1 MHPNLTYRLAIGALL
16 AGMITAGP
24 ALAGP
29 DRIEGVNKDVFRTLQ
44 YIRNNASGSWND
56 KQTTMFMR
64 AVMKDG
70 TYDDAERKLVEA
82 LQKDTFDIVV
92 AIAKLPDF
100 KPNDL
105 PLKGSLPAASRTLLA
120 KGLTP
125 DAFTA
130 EAARLAGPVAGET
143 QVAFYMRSGNEGMQG
158 LATYA
163 MQSPQNWLEARAAIL
178 DDLRTAY
185 ARGSDYEM
193 SIRNVRD
200 SMGTWTSRAAT
211 ISDPQKKS
219 AGWTLAMEAALTLDV
234 QLKGHLPRHAYMN
247 KAHFDALTPE
257 ELKVLENLCARLGI
271 KTSDLDPDRSKYPE
285 PPKLVVDGK

>member
-1 MHPNLTYRLAIGALL
+1 MHTTLTHHLATGLLL
-16 AGMITAGP
+16 AGMVAAGP
-24 ALAGP
+24 AIAAP

-44 YIRNNASGSWND
+44 YIRNPSGNWND

-70 TYDDAERKLVEA
+70 TYDDAERKLVAA
-82 LQKDTFDIVV
+82 LQKVPFDIVV
-92 AIAKLPDF
+92 AATVQPDF
-100 KPNDL
+100 KPNDMA
-105 PLKGSLPAASRTLLA
+105 LKGSLPEASRSLLA
-120 KGLTP
+120 SGLTP
-125 DAFTA
+125 DAFAA

-143 QVAFYMRSGNEGMQG
+143 QVAYYMRSGNEGMQG
-158 LATYA
+158 LTTYA
-163 MQSPQNWLEARAAIL
+163 MQSPQNWLEARTAIL
-178 DDLRTAY
+178 DDLRDAY

-200 SMGTWTSRAAT
+200 AMETWTSRAAK
-211 ISDPQKKS
+211 ISDAQKKQ
-219 AGWTLAMEAALTLDV
+219 AGWMLAMEAALSLDV

-257 ELKVLENLCARLGI
+257 ELKVLEALCARLGI